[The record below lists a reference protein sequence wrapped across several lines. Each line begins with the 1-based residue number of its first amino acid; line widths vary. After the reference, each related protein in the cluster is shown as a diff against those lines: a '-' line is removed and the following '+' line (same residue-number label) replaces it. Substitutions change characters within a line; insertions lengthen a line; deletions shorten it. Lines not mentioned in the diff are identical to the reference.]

1 MIQVLRYTWKLN
13 PVVLKLGFCTKKTN
27 TIPIHATNINEAR
40 IRYWYFMFLSL
51 TNVKISIK
59 DFNLKLAKFVSP
71 TPDLN
76 SHHRLALYPAP

>member
-59 DFNLKLAKFVSP
+59 DFNLKKKKKKK
-71 TPDLN
+71 N
-76 SHHRLALYPAP
+76 